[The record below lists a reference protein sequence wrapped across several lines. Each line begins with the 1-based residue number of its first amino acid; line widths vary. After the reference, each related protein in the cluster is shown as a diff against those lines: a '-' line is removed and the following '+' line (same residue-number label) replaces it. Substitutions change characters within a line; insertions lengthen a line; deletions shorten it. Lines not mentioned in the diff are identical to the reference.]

1 MFHCIPRT
9 LRGSRL
15 DVSAVV
21 LFLPRTSQRD
31 FIHCVHSVTSAVC
44 FCFQLIS
51 QRCSIQFAWLVVCKQ
66 LSWILLWGTRPR
78 QMVAPPGAGIG
89 SGVATPEGAL
99 NINDLVCVD
108 RPGSA
113 PPAPG
118 YVGRY
123 EPLPLERIDP
133 IRQPP
138 YPSLKTSPSVPQS
151 MPPVSKN

>member
-1 MFHCIPRT
+1 MISIHPW
-9 LRGSRL
+9 LRSNYARQSNDAL
-15 DVSAVV
+15 QLELQTVV
-21 LFLPRTSQRD
+21 MEP
-31 FIHCVHSVTSAVC
+31 
-44 FCFQLIS
+44 
-51 QRCSIQFAWLVVCKQ
+51 VV
-66 LSWILLWGTRPR
+66 GTRPR
-78 QMVAPPGAGIG
+78 QMVVPPGAGIG

-99 NINDLVCVD
+99 DINDLVFVE

-138 YPSLKTSPSVPQS
+138 YPSLNTSPSVPQS
-151 MPPVSKN
+151 MPPASKK